1 MEEEEDAKEY
11 KVVGQPDKCGE
22 VTQGEMESV
31 FYGRVVLNRNG
42 T

>member
-22 VTQGEMESV
+22 VTQGEMENG
-31 FYGRVVLNRNG
+31 FYSRIVLDRNG